1 MLNFFLVF
9 IVGVILGA
17 YFPKQVFGG
26 LGFVLFVF
34 IRVIIWMVDLVRG
47 SWRRLKAAWQTA
59 KSRWSHRLDTFRKK
73 LIVLAVVLFYVL
85 WSTLSIMLMVAM
97 GASGVLIALA
107 VIAFVMLF
115 ILFLLSDFWGQ
126 VAAVVAALGVM
137 LWLGWKAANDFFNG
151 FGNMFAELG
160 EWTASLFTEFFKWI
174 GVALA
179 GLSIALPSCTGS
191 DKVPEPSQVQVT
203 PIPQRFAVG
212 VPIPGKLRVV
222 EKLTAQKAEGCM
234 KITKRGGLPLSL
246 RECRQLAEEY
256 DRKVVHKGKF
266 TLAPNIGRN
275 EEWFLVIQ
283 PDGSRKWYIP
293 GKSQKR

>member
-1 MLNFFLVF
+1 MLNFFLVL

-17 YFPKQVFGG
+17 YFSKQVKAC
-26 LGFVLFVF
+26 LGFTCFVF
-34 IRVIIWMVDLVRG
+34 IRSIIWVVDLIRG
-47 SWRRLKAAWQTA
+47 GWRRLKAAWQIA
-59 KSRWSHRLDTFRKK
+59 KSQWARRLNTLRKK
-73 LIVLAVVLFYVL
+73 LIVLAVVLFYIL

-107 VIAFVMLF
+107 VVAFVVLF

-126 VAAVVAALGVM
+126 VAAVVAALGLM
-137 LWLGWKAANDFFNG
+137 LWLGWKAVNDFFNG

-160 EWTASLFTEFFKWI
+160 EWITSLFTEFFKLI

-191 DKVPEPSQVQVT
+191 DKVPEPPQVQVT

-212 VPIPGKLRVV
+212 VPVPGKLRVV

-256 DRKVVHKGKF
+256 DRKVIHKGKF
-266 TLAPNIGRN
+266 TLAPNIGRS

-283 PDGSRKWYIP
+283 PDGSQKWYIP